1 MMLLEEYLQ
10 TRPVDPEL
18 VAQHKER
25 LRGELRA
32 YKLRELRKESG
43 LSQVEVASRIGVSQR
58 QVSKIENGDIEN
70 SKISTIRKYVEA
82 VGGRLS
88 VEYVTGDAAVAIA

>member
-1 MMLLEEYLQ
+1 MLLEEYLQ
-10 TRPVDPEL
+10 TRPVDPDL
-18 VAQHKER
+18 VARHKER
-25 LRGELRA
+25 LLGEIRA
-32 YKLRELRKESG
+32 YKLRELRKNAG

-88 VEYVTGDAAVAIA
+88 IEYIRGDTAAVIV